1 MMTSLR
7 PALGGL
13 LESSLYVADLD
24 RSSAFYEGVMGLER
38 VAGDAARFRALA
50 VAPGQLLLLFRQ
62 GSGTEPLTTPGG
74 VIPPHE
80 GSGEL
85 HLAFA
90 VSAEELPRWESH
102 LAERGV
108 AIESR
113 VEWPR
118 GGRSIYFRDP
128 DQNVV
133 ELATEGLWPNY

>member
-1 MMTSLR
+1 MIESHPPTV
-7 PALGGL
+7 AGL

-24 RSSAFYEGVMGLER
+24 RSSAFYEGIMGLQR
-38 VAGDAARFRALA
+38 VSGDATRFRALA
-50 VAPGQLLLLFRQ
+50 IAPGQLLLLFRH
-62 GSGTEPLTTPGG
+62 GSATEPLTTPGG

-80 GSGEL
+80 GGGEL

-90 VSAEELPRWESH
+90 VSVEELPRWEAH
-102 LAERGV
+102 LASHGV

-128 DQNVV
+128 DRHVL
-133 ELATEGLWPNY
+133 ELATRGLWPNY